1 MKGGLHMREGKQRML
16 TPHSFRFKVIFIS
29 IICLIIPA
37 IISLS
42 IYNYLT
48 KDTLKEQALTN
59 AYREL
64 TIANEYVEKL
74 LEDMLYI
81 TNFVQLDAEMNT
93 ILKDKAQSE
102 IETSTDYEG
111 YMDDSK
117 VNKTIE
123 NITLVGEKSYVTI
136 LLKNGK
142 SYKNY
147 STYDFDPSQ
156 LVREDWFKK
165 LNTLQ
170 GYESIWIESKPTMFR
185 SDKKDNPYQI
195 SVARTLRDQNQ
206 GIYGYVIVTIMENK
220 INQIFENMKGHE
232 EMMILNS
239 SNKILSHHDHEKI
252 GEPFQY
258 SEQLKKNNS
267 SNIFEISNK
276 DYLIAEHD
284 ISFSGWK
291 LVSLVPYKQ
300 AVNQINSIFSKV
312 FTVQIVSFTIFLIL
326 MASLL
331 RTITKPLVHL
341 GKIAEAVKRG
351 NLAIRSRLSSKDE
364 VGRLSESF
372 DLMLDRV
379 NEMIKEITQTQERK
393 RKAELDMLQAQINPH
408 FLFNVLNSIRMK
420 VLVKGDQESANMIS
434 SLSKLLRMTIDKNK
448 EIISFREEV
457 QIVLDYINIM
467 NMRQK
472 EQVNVELS
480 VHDEAYA
487 LKIPRFILQPIIE
500 NSIIHGLN
508 QSAGTI
514 VLRTDVSD
522 NQLVIVIED
531 NGQGMDDAALSQL
544 KGKLGQSIGRQDSL
558 TTNNKGFS
566 SLGLSNVYER
576 MFITFGGSFRM
587 DIKSLPGEGTKVIL
601 TIQKGGNI
609 SDVQSNA
616 S

>member
-1 MKGGLHMREGKQRML
+1 MKEGKQRML
-16 TPHSFRFKVIFIS
+16 APHSFRFKVIFIS

-37 IISLS
+37 TISLS

-93 ILKDKAQSE
+93 ILKEKAQSK
-102 IETSTDYEG
+102 TVTNTDYEQ

-117 VNKTIE
+117 INKTIE

-147 STYDFDPSQ
+147 ATYDFDPSQ

-170 GYESIWIESKPTMFR
+170 GYESIWIESKPTVFR
-185 SDKKDNPYQI
+185 SDKRNNPYQI

-206 GIYGYVIVTIMENK
+206 DIYGYVIVTIMENK

-239 SNKILSHHDHEKI
+239 SNKILSHRDHEEI
-252 GEPFQY
+252 GGTFQY
-258 SEQLKKNNS
+258 SDQLKKNNS
-267 SNIFEISNK
+267 SNIFEVSNK

-284 ISFSGWK
+284 ISFTGWK

-312 FTVQIVSFTIFLIL
+312 FTVQIVSFTMFLIL

-351 NLAIRSRLSSKDE
+351 NLAIRSRLRSRDE

-379 NEMIKEITQTQERK
+379 NEMIKEITHTQERK

-472 EQVNVELS
+472 EQVKVEIS
-480 VHDEAYA
+480 VHEEAYT
-487 LKIPRFILQPIIE
+487 LQIPRFILQPIIE

-514 VLRTDVSD
+514 VLRTELRD
-522 NQLVIVIED
+522 NQLVIMIED
-531 NGQGMDDAALSQL
+531 NGQGMDEAALSQL
-544 KGKLGQSIGRQDSL
+544 KRKLGQSIGTEDNHQ
-558 TTNNKGFS
+558 TNNKGFS

-576 MFITFGGSFRM
+576 MFITFGGAFRM

>member
-1 MKGGLHMREGKQRML
+1 MREGKKRML
-16 TPHSFRFKVIFIS
+16 EPRSFRFKVIFIS

-37 IISLS
+37 TISLS

-48 KDTLKEQALTN
+48 KDTLKDQALSN
-59 AYREL
+59 ANREL

-93 ILKDKAQSE
+93 ILKEKALRTTEDGTGYQS
-102 IETSTDYEG
+102 

-117 VNKTIE
+117 INKTIE

-147 STYDFDPSQ
+147 STYDYDPSRMVQ
-156 LVREDWFKK
+156 EKWFEK
-165 LNTLQ
+165 LNKLQ
-170 GYESIWIESKPTMFR
+170 GYESIWIESKPTVFR
-185 SDKKDNPYQI
+185 SEKSNNPYQI
-195 SVARTLRDQNQ
+195 SVARTLRDGNL
-206 GIYGYVIVTIMENK
+206 GIYGYVIVTIMETK
-220 INQIFENMKGHE
+220 INQIFENMKGNE
-232 EMMILNS
+232 EMMILDS
-239 SNKILSHHDHEKI
+239 SNNILSHRDHLKI

-258 SEQLKKNNS
+258 SDQLTKNNS
-267 SNIFEISNK
+267 SNIFKVSDK

-284 ISFSGWK
+284 ISFTGWK

-351 NLAIRSRLSSKDE
+351 NLAIRSRLRGRDE
-364 VGRLSESF
+364 VGKLAESF
-372 DLMLDRV
+372 DHMLDRV
-379 NEMIKEITQTQERK
+379 NEMIHEITDTQERK

-420 VLVKGDQESANMIS
+420 VLVKGDKESANMIS

-448 EIISFREEV
+448 EVISFREEV
-457 QIVLDYINIM
+457 QIVQDYINIM

-472 EQVNVELS
+472 EQVKVEIA
-480 VHDEAYA
+480 VHEEAYA
-487 LKIPRFILQPIIE
+487 LQIPRFILQPIIE

-514 VLRTDVSD
+514 VLRTELPE
-522 NQLVIVIED
+522 NQLVIIIED
-531 NGQGMDDAALSQL
+531 NGQGMDNGSLDQL
-544 KGKLGQSIGRQDSL
+544 KRKLIQSIGTKNSHKA
-558 TTNNKGFS
+558 NNKGFS

-587 DIKSLPGEGTKVIL
+587 DIESLPGEGTKVIM
-601 TIQKGGNI
+601 TIQKGGNN

>member
-1 MKGGLHMREGKQRML
+1 MREGKKRML
-16 TPHSFRFKVIFIS
+16 EPRSFRFKVIFIS

-37 IISLS
+37 TISLS

-48 KDTLKEQALTN
+48 KDTLKDQALSN
-59 AYREL
+59 ANREL

-93 ILKDKAQSE
+93 ILKEKAQSIVE
-102 IETSTDYEG
+102 YGTDYQQ

-117 VNKTIE
+117 INKTIE

-147 STYDFDPSQ
+147 SNYDFEPSS
-156 LVREDWFKK
+156 LVSEDWFKK

-170 GYESIWIESKPTMFR
+170 GYESIWIESRPTMFR
-185 SDKKDNPYQI
+185 SEKKNNPYQI

-206 GIYGYVIVTIMENK
+206 EIYGYVIVTIMEKK
-220 INQIFENMKGHE
+220 INQIFKNMKGHE

-239 SNKILSHHDHEKI
+239 SNKILSHRDPVKI
-252 GEPFQY
+252 DEEFQY
-258 SEQLKKNNS
+258 SDQLKENNS
-267 SNIFEISNK
+267 SNIFQISNK

-284 ISFSGWK
+284 ISFTGWK

-300 AVNQINSIFSKV
+300 ATTQINSIFSKV

-331 RTITKPLVHL
+331 RTITKPIVHL
-341 GKIAEAVKRG
+341 GNIAEAVKRG
-351 NLAIRSRLSSKDE
+351 NLAIRSRLKSKDE

-372 DLMLDRV
+372 DHMLDRV
-379 NEMIKEITQTQERK
+379 NEMIHEITETQERK

-420 VLVKGDQESANMIS
+420 VLVKGDKESANMIS

-448 EIISFREEV
+448 ETITFRDEV
-457 QIVLDYINIM
+457 LIVLDYISIM

-472 EQVNVELS
+472 EQVKVEIS
-480 VHDEAYA
+480 VHEEAYS
-487 LKIPRFILQPIIE
+487 LKIPRFVLQPIIE

-514 VLRTDVSD
+514 VVRTEIMEE
-522 NQLVIVIED
+522 QLVIIIED
-531 NGQGMDDAALSQL
+531 NGQGMDDAVLSQL
-544 KGKLGQSIGRQDSL
+544 RRKLGQSNGTENSVQK
-558 TTNNKGFS
+558 NNKGFS

-576 MFITFGGSFRM
+576 MFITFGRSFRM
-587 DIKSLPGEGTKVIL
+587 DIKSLPSSGTKVIL
-601 TIQKGGNI
+601 TIQKGGSN

>member
-1 MKGGLHMREGKQRML
+1 MREGKKRMFK
-16 TPHSFRFKVIFIS
+16 PRSFRFKVIFIS

-37 IISLS
+37 TISLS

-93 ILKDKAQSE
+93 ILKEKAQSK
-102 IETSTDYEG
+102 TVTNTDYEQ

-117 VNKTIE
+117 INKTIE

-147 STYDFDPSQ
+147 ATYDFDPSQ

-170 GYESIWIESKPTMFR
+170 GYESIWIESKPTVFR
-185 SDKKDNPYQI
+185 SDKRKNPYQI

-206 GIYGYVIVTIMENK
+206 DIYGYVIVTIMENK

-239 SNKILSHHDHEKI
+239 SNKILSHRDHEEI
-252 GEPFQY
+252 GENFKY
-258 SEQLKKNNS
+258 SDQLKKNNS
-267 SNIFEISNK
+267 SNIFEVSNK

-284 ISFSGWK
+284 ISFTGWK

-312 FTVQIVSFTIFLIL
+312 FTVQIVSFTMFLIL

-351 NLAIRSRLSSKDE
+351 NLAIRSRLRSRDE

-379 NEMIKEITQTQERK
+379 NEMIKEITHTQERK

-420 VLVKGDQESANMIS
+420 VLVKGDQESATMIS

-472 EQVNVELS
+472 EQVKVEIS
-480 VHDEAYA
+480 VHEEAYS
-487 LKIPRFILQPIIE
+487 LQIPRFILQPIIE

-514 VLRTDVSD
+514 VLRTELRDG
-522 NQLVIVIED
+522 QLVIMIED
-531 NGQGMDDAALSQL
+531 NGQGMDEAALSQL
-544 KGKLGQSIGRQDSL
+544 KRKLGQSIVMEDNHH
-558 TTNNKGFS
+558 TNNKGFS

-576 MFITFGGSFRM
+576 MFITFGGAFRM

>member
-1 MKGGLHMREGKQRML
+1 MREGKKRSL
-16 TPHSFRFKVIFIS
+16 APHSFRFKVIFIS

-37 IISLS
+37 TISLS

-48 KDTLKEQALTN
+48 KDTLKDQALSN
-59 AYREL
+59 ANREL

-93 ILKDKAQSE
+93 ILKEKALRTTEDGTGYQS
-102 IETSTDYEG
+102 

-117 VNKTIE
+117 INKTIE

-147 STYDFDPSQ
+147 STYDYDPSRMVQ
-156 LVREDWFKK
+156 EKWFEK
-165 LNTLQ
+165 LNRLQ
-170 GYESIWIESKPTMFR
+170 GYESIWIESKPTVFR
-185 SDKKDNPYQI
+185 SEKSNNPYQI
-195 SVARTLRDQNQ
+195 SVARTLRDGNL
-206 GIYGYVIVTIMENK
+206 GIYGYVIVTIMETK
-220 INQIFENMKGHE
+220 INQIFENMKGNE
-232 EMMILNS
+232 EMMILDS
-239 SNKILSHHDHEKI
+239 SNNILSHRDHLKI

-258 SEQLKKNNS
+258 SEQLTKNNS
-267 SNIFEISNK
+267 SNIFKVSDK

-284 ISFSGWK
+284 ISFTGWK

-300 AVNQINSIFSKV
+300 AITQINSIFSKV

-351 NLAIRSRLSSKDE
+351 NLAIRSRLRGRDE
-364 VGRLSESF
+364 VGKLAESF
-372 DLMLDRV
+372 DHMLDRV
-379 NEMIKEITQTQERK
+379 NEMIYEITDTQERK

-420 VLVKGDQESANMIS
+420 VLVKGDKESANMIS

-448 EIISFREEV
+448 EVISFREEV
-457 QIVLDYINIM
+457 QIVQDYINIM

-472 EQVNVELS
+472 EQVKVEIA
-480 VHDEAYA
+480 VHEEAYA
-487 LKIPRFILQPIIE
+487 LQIPRFILQPIIE

-514 VLRTDVSD
+514 VLRTELRE
-522 NQLVIVIED
+522 NQLVIIIED
-531 NGQGMDDAALSQL
+531 NGQGMDNGSLGQL
-544 KGKLGQSIGRQDSL
+544 KRKLIQSIGTENSHKA
-558 TTNNKGFS
+558 NNKGFS

-587 DIKSLPGEGTKVIL
+587 DIESLPGEGTKVIM
-601 TIQKGGNI
+601 TIQKGGNN

>member
-1 MKGGLHMREGKQRML
+1 MKEGKQGML

-93 ILKDKAQSE
+93 VLKEKAQSKA
-102 IETSTDYEG
+102 ETSTDYER

-117 VNKTIE
+117 INKTIE

-147 STYDFDPSQ
+147 STYDFDPKE
-156 LVREDWFKK
+156 LIREDWFKK

-185 SDKKDNPYQI
+185 SDKGKNPYQI

-206 GIYGYVIVTIMENK
+206 GTYGYVIVTIMENK

-232 EMMILNS
+232 EMMILSS
-239 SNKILSHHDHEKI
+239 SNRILSHRDHVKI
-252 GEPFQY
+252 GEQFLY
-258 SEQLKKNNS
+258 SDQLKKNNS

-284 ISFSGWK
+284 LSFAGWK

-351 NLAIRSRLSSKDE
+351 NLAIRSRLRSRDE

-379 NEMIKEITQTQERK
+379 NEMIKEITHTQERK

-472 EQVNVELS
+472 EQVKVELS
-480 VHDEAYA
+480 VHEEAYA

-514 VLRTDVSD
+514 VLRTELMDD
-522 NQLVIVIED
+522 QLIIIIED
-531 NGQGMDDAALSQL
+531 NGQGMDDAALNRL
-544 KGKLGQSIGRQDSL
+544 KRKLGQSIGMEDSQN
-558 TTNNKGFS
+558 TNNKGFS

-587 DIKSLPGEGTKVIL
+587 DIKSMPGEGTKVIL

>member
-1 MKGGLHMREGKQRML
+1 MREGKQRML
-16 TPHSFRFKVIFIS
+16 EPRSFRFKVIFIS
-29 IICLIIPA
+29 IICLILPA

-48 KDTLKEQALTN
+48 KDTLKEQALSN
-59 AYREL
+59 ANREL

-93 ILKDKAQSE
+93 ILKEKAQSD
-102 IETSTDYEG
+102 IEDTTNYQS

-117 VNKTIE
+117 INKTIE

-147 STYDFDPSQ
+147 SNYDFDPSR
-156 LVREDWFKK
+156 LAREDWFQK

-170 GYESIWIESKPTMFR
+170 GYESIWIESEPTVFR
-185 SDKKDNPYQI
+185 SEKKDNQYQI
-195 SVARTLRDQNQ
+195 SVARTLRDANL

-232 EMMILNS
+232 EMMILNA
-239 SNKILSHHDHEKI
+239 SNQILSHHDHLQI
-252 GEPFQY
+252 GEQFQY

-284 ISFSGWK
+284 ISFTGWK
-291 LVSLVPYKQ
+291 IVSLVPYKQ

-331 RTITKPLVHL
+331 RTITKPIVHL

-351 NLAIRSRLSSKDE
+351 NLAIRSRLRSRDE

-372 DLMLDRV
+372 DHMLDRV
-379 NEMIKEITQTQERK
+379 NEMIQEITDTQERK

-420 VLVKGDQESANMIS
+420 VMVKGDKESANMIS

-448 EIISFREEV
+448 ETITFREEI

-472 EQVNVELS
+472 EQVKVEIS
-480 VHDEAYA
+480 IHEEAYS
-487 LKIPRFILQPIIE
+487 LRIPRFILQPIIE

-508 QSAGTI
+508 QSAGKI
-514 VLRTDVSD
+514 VVRTEFQED
-522 NQLVIVIED
+522 QLIIIIED
-531 NGQGMDDAALSQL
+531 NGQGMDDSSLAEL
-544 KGKLGQSIGRQDSL
+544 KRKLGQSIS
-558 TTNNKGFS
+558 TEKNTKTNNKGFS
-566 SLGLSNVYER
+566 SLGLSNVFER

-587 DIKSLPGEGTKVIL
+587 DIKSSLGAGTKVIL
-601 TIQKGGNI
+601 TIQKGGNN

>member
-1 MKGGLHMREGKQRML
+1 MNEGKRRML
-16 TPHSFRFKVIFIS
+16 APHSFRFKVIFIS

-37 IISLS
+37 TISLS

-93 ILKDKAQSE
+93 VLKEKAQSK
-102 IETSTDYEG
+102 TVKNTDYER

-117 VNKTIE
+117 INKTIE

-156 LVREDWFKK
+156 LVGEDWFKK

-185 SDKKDNPYQI
+185 SDKKNNPYQI

-206 GIYGYVIVTIMENK
+206 EIYGYVIVTIMENK

-239 SNKILSHHDHEKI
+239 SNKILSHRDHVQI
-252 GEPFQY
+252 GEHFQH
-258 SEQLKKNNS
+258 SDQLKKNNS

-284 ISFSGWK
+284 ISFTGWK

-312 FTVQIVSFTIFLIL
+312 FTVQIVSFTMFLIL
-326 MASLL
+326 MAYLL

-351 NLAIRSRLSSKDE
+351 NLAIRSRLRSRDE

-379 NEMIKEITQTQERK
+379 NEMIKEITHTQERK

-472 EQVNVELS
+472 EQVKVEIS
-480 VHDEAYA
+480 VHEEAYA

-514 VLRTDVSD
+514 VLRTELRD
-522 NQLVIVIED
+522 NQLVIMIED
-531 NGQGMDDAALSQL
+531 NGQGMDEAALSQL
-544 KGKLGQSIGRQDSL
+544 KRKLGQSIGMEDNHNL
-558 TTNNKGFS
+558 HNKGFS

-576 MFITFGGSFRM
+576 MFITFGGAFRM
-587 DIKSLPGEGTKVIL
+587 DIKSLPGEGTRVIL

>member
-1 MKGGLHMREGKQRML
+1 MREGKKRMFE
-16 TPHSFRFKVIFIS
+16 PGSFRFKVIFIS

-37 IISLS
+37 TISLS

-48 KDTLKEQALTN
+48 KDTLKEQALSN

-93 ILKDKAQSE
+93 ILKEKAQSK
-102 IETSTDYEG
+102 TLTNTDYEQ

-117 VNKTIE
+117 INKTIE

-147 STYDFDPSQ
+147 ATYDFDPSQ

-170 GYESIWIESKPTMFR
+170 GYESIWIESKPTVFR
-185 SDKKDNPYQI
+185 SDKRNNPYQI
-195 SVARTLRDQNQ
+195 SVARTLREQNQ
-206 GIYGYVIVTIMENK
+206 DIYGYVIVTIMENK

-239 SNKILSHHDHEKI
+239 SNKILSHRDHEEI
-252 GEPFQY
+252 GGNFQY
-258 SEQLKKNNS
+258 SDQLKKNNS
-267 SNIFEISNK
+267 SNIFEVSNK

-284 ISFSGWK
+284 ISFTGWK

-351 NLAIRSRLSSKDE
+351 NLAIRSRLRSRDE

-379 NEMIKEITQTQERK
+379 NEMIKEITHTQERK

-448 EIISFREEV
+448 EIISFHEEV

-472 EQVNVELS
+472 EQVEVEIS
-480 VHDEAYA
+480 IHEEASS
-487 LKIPRFILQPIIE
+487 LNIPRFILQPIIE

-514 VLRTDVSD
+514 VLRTDLKED
-522 NQLVIVIED
+522 QLVIMIED
-531 NGQGMDDAALSQL
+531 NGQGMDEATLSKL
-544 KGKLGQSIGRQDSL
+544 KRKLGQSISMEKDHNKN
-558 TTNNKGFS
+558 TKGFS
-566 SLGLSNVYER
+566 SLGLANVYER
-576 MFITFGGSFRM
+576 MFITFGGAFKM